1 MSGILVVARPL
12 ALAVLLAAAIC
23 DLAAAA
29 EYSERERG
37 FWSFQPRSAGSP
49 PAVGSDWV
57 RSPVDA
63 FVLSRLTEEGLRP
76 APEADPATLARR
88 VYFDVTGL
96 PPSPAELE
104 AFLNDRQP
112 DAWERLVDRLLASP
126 RQGERAA
133 QRWLDVVRYAETE
146 GFEYDRYLPGLWRYR
161 DYVID
166 SFNSDLPFDRFVREQ
181 LAGDEMV
188 RGGPALASNRT
199 LLAAAGLHRLGPVRR
214 NAGNQEVASSRNEVL
229 TERTDIVGSAFLGL
243 TVGCARCHD
252 HMFDPI
258 RQVDYYRLQAYFG
271 PSREENTVFV
281 GDGTIEEWQ
290 KQTKE
295 VAGKMKTLRAE
306 IKLARGEERRR
317 LQAEHDELEA
327 RLPDPPPTLATVRN
341 DTENPTR
348 VRLLARGDHTK
359 PLQPLDPR
367 PLGVL
372 LPEDAPTLPPDVE
385 HPRSRLADWVVE
397 SSHPLTAR
405 VAANRIWQGYFGR
418 GIVDT
423 PNDFGF
429 MGGRPSH
436 PEMLDFLASEL
447 VASGWSLK
455 RIRRMILTSSSY
467 RQASRNPASKVRAL
481 EKDSGNRLLWR
492 GPSRRLTAEEVRDAM
507 LAVSGE
513 LNLAHGGKSV
523 MLPVE
528 DELVDL
534 LYDPTQ
540 WRVPADASQH
550 RRRSIYLIAK
560 RNLRLP
566 FMEVF
571 DQPALLTSCARRE
584 ASTHAPQS
592 LELLNGRISNELADR
607 FAERLEREAHGRPA
621 GIARIAFLLAAG
633 RPPSESEVRMASEFL
648 AGGPTREFAL
658 AMFNLNSFLYVN

>member
-1 MSGILVVARPL
+1 MTRAV
-12 ALAVLLAAAIC
+12 ALAALLVPAIC
-23 DLAAAA
+23 VPSGAA
-29 EYSERERG
+29 EYSATERD
-37 FWSFQPRSAGSP
+37 FWSFQPRSATSP

-57 RSPVDA
+57 RNAIDA
-63 FVLSRLTEEGLRP
+63 FVLRRLAAAGLQP
-76 APEADPATLARR
+76 ALEADPATLARR
-88 VYFDVTGL
+88 AYFDITGL
-96 PPSPAELE
+96 PPGPAELE
-104 AFLNDRQP
+104 AFLNDKQP

-188 RGGPALASNRT
+188 RGGMDLASNRT

-271 PSREENTVFV
+271 PSREENTVFE
-281 GDGTIEEWQ
+281 GDGTIDEWQ
-290 KQTKE
+290 KATKE
-295 VAGKMKTLRAE
+295 VAGKMKALRAE
-306 IKLARGEERRR
+306 IKLAQGEERQR

-327 RLPDPPPTLATVRN
+327 RLPEPPPTLATVRN
-341 DTENPTR
+341 DSENPTR

-359 PLQPLDPR
+359 PLQPVDPR
-367 PLGVL
+367 PPGVL
-372 LPEDAPTLPPDVE
+372 LPEDAPTLPPDIE
-385 HPRSRLADWVVE
+385 HPRSRLADWVVDPG
-397 SSHPLTAR
+397 HPLTAR
-405 VAANRIWQGYFGR
+405 VAANRIWQDYFGQ

-436 PEMLDFLASEL
+436 PELLDFLASEL

-455 RIRRMILTSSSY
+455 RVRRVILTSSTY
-467 RQASRNPASKVRAL
+467 RQASRNPASEAL
-481 EKDSGNRLLWR
+481 ASETDSANRLLWR
-492 GPSRRLTAEEVRDAM
+492 GPSRRLSAEEVRDAM

-513 LNLAHGGKSV
+513 LNLALGGKSV

-528 DELVDL
+528 EELVDL

-540 WRVPADASQH
+540 WRVPADPAQH

-592 LELLNGRISNELADR
+592 LELLNGRISNEMADL
-607 FAERLEREAHGRPA
+607 FAERLAREAHGRPES
-621 GIARIAFLLAAG
+621 IARLAFRLATG
-633 RPPSESEVRMASEFL
+633 RHPSEDEIRIALEFL
-648 AGGPTREFAL
+648 TSGPTREFAL

>member
-1 MSGILVVARPL
+1 MARFA
-12 ALAVLLAAAIC
+12 ALAVLLTPAIWIP
-23 DLAAAA
+23 AGAA
-29 EYSERERG
+29 EYSEGERG
-37 FWSFQPRSAGSP
+37 FWSFQSRSAAPP
-49 PAVGSDWV
+49 PAVGYDWV

-63 FVLSRLTEEGLRP
+63 FVLGRLAAAGLQP
-76 APEADPATLARR
+76 APEADRATLARR

-104 AFLNDRQP
+104 AFMDDEQP
-112 DAWERLVDRLLASP
+112 DAWERLVDSLLASP

-161 DYVID
+161 DYIID
-166 SFNSDLPFDRFVREQ
+166 SFNIDRPFDRFVREQ

-188 RGGPALASNRT
+188 RGGPELASNRT
-199 LLAAAGLHRLGPVRR
+199 LLAAAGFHRLGPVRR

-258 RQVDYYRLQAYFG
+258 RQIDYYRLQAYFG
-271 PSREENTVFV
+271 PSREENRVFA
-281 GDGTIEEWQ
+281 GGGTIEEWQ

-295 VAGKMKTLRAE
+295 VATKMKALRAE
-306 IKLARGEERRR
+306 IKLAHGAERQR

-327 RLPDPPPTLATVRN
+327 RLPEAPPTLATVRN

-348 VRLLARGDHTK
+348 IRLLDRGDHTK
-359 PLQPLDPR
+359 PLQPVDPR

-372 LPEDAPTLPPDVE
+372 LPEDAPTLPPDME

-397 SSHPLTAR
+397 PSHPLTAR

-436 PEMLDFLASEL
+436 PELLDFLANEL
-447 VASGWSLK
+447 VAGGWSLK
-455 RIRRMILTSSSY
+455 RIRRMILTSSTY
-467 RQASRNPASKVRAL
+467 RQASRNPASEARAM
-481 EKDSGNRLLWR
+481 ETDSGNRLLWR
-492 GPSRRLTAEEVRDAM
+492 GPSRRLSAEEVRDAM

-513 LNLAHGGKSV
+513 LNLAQGGKSV

-584 ASTHAPQS
+584 TSTHAPQS
-592 LELLNGRISNELADR
+592 LELLNGRISNEMAEQ
-607 FAERLEREAHGRPA
+607 FAARLNREASGQPA
-621 GIARIAFLLAAG
+621 SIARLAYLLATG
-633 RPPSESEVRMASEFL
+633 RPPSESEVRLASEFL
-648 AGGPTREFAL
+648 AKGPTREFAL

>member
-1 MSGILVVARPL
+1 M
-12 ALAVLLAAAIC
+12 
-23 DLAAAA
+23 
-29 EYSERERG
+29 
-37 FWSFQPRSAGSP
+37 
-49 PAVGSDWV
+49 

-63 FVLSRLTEEGLRP
+63 FVLSRLTGAGLQP
-76 APEADPATLARR
+76 APEADPETLARR
-88 VYFDVTGL
+88 AYFDVTGL
-96 PPSPAELE
+96 PPSPAEL
-104 AFLNDRQP
+104 ALFLEDKRP
-112 DAWERLVDRLLASP
+112 GSWERLVDRLLASP

-166 SFNSDLPFDRFVREQ
+166 SFNRDIGFDRFIREQ
-181 LAGDEMV
+181 IAGDEMA
-188 RGGPALASNRT
+188 RGGPDLESNQA

-229 TERTDIVGSAFLGL
+229 TERTDIVGAAFLGL

-271 PSREENTVFV
+271 PSREENAVFE

-290 KQTKE
+290 EQTKE
-295 VAGKMKTLRAE
+295 IAGKMKALRGK
-306 IKLARGEERRR
+306 IKLASGEERQR

-327 RLPDPPPTLATVRN
+327 GLPEPPPTLATIRN
-341 DTENPTR
+341 DTENPTK

-359 PLQPLDPR
+359 PLQPVDPR

-385 HPRSRLADWVVE
+385 SPRTRLAEWITDPG
-397 SSHPLTAR
+397 HPLTAR
-405 VAANRIWQGYFGR
+405 VVANRVWQGYFGR

-423 PNDFGF
+423 PNDFGS

-436 PEMLDFLASEL
+436 PQLLDFLANEL

-455 RIRRMILTSSSY
+455 QLRRTILTSSTY
-467 RQASRNPASKVRAL
+467 RQASENRAAL
-481 EKDSGNRLLWR
+481 ALGMERDADNRLLWR
-492 GPSRRLTAEEVRDAM
+492 GPRRRLSAEEVRDAM
-507 LAVSGE
+507 LAVSGD
-513 LNLAHGGKSV
+513 LNLAYGGKSV

-528 DELVDL
+528 DALVDL

-540 WRVPADASQH
+540 WRVPADKAQH

-571 DQPALLTSCARRE
+571 DQPALLTSCSRRE
-584 ASTHAPQS
+584 TSTHAPQS
-592 LELLNGRISNELADR
+592 LELLNGQISNDLATL
-607 FAERLEREAHGRPA
+607 FAERLESGGPDEPES
-621 GIARIAFLLAAG
+621 IARRAYLLATG
-633 RPPSESEVRMASEFL
+633 RPPTEDEIRIASDFLES
-648 AGGPTREFAL
+648 GPTREFAL